1 MLKFDSTE
9 QINKCIN
16 DLSSNCLHPRILL
29 PTWIRDS
36 IVELSLIICSE
47 PLIKNV
53 ATGNITFS
61 ISDDLLQFFN
71 LTDFFSYNYTYKRN
85 AEVYDWAA
93 LIRTHF
99 LMTLI

>member
-1 MLKFDSTE
+1 MFTSWNSFTNLDKRFNSKTIID
-9 QINKCIN
+9 N
-16 DLSSNCLHPRILL
+16 LFSNIA
-29 PTWIRDS
+29 
-36 IVELSLIICSE
+36 E

-61 ISDDLLQFFN
+61 ISDNLPQFFN

-85 AEVYDWAA
+85 AEVYDWAG

-99 LMTLI
+99 LMILI